1 MEENFMVSCAL
12 TINSVCRVSFHDQ
25 GRLFCVQLSSTANL
39 VLEDTVERIYQGN
52 AFAESWRGLYLI
64 RGENVVLLGEIVRY
78 DVQSCL
84 LLVCSFS
91 RQDLDL
97 EDDIALQQVDWNVLE
112 PYNRDEVEAK
122 RLREEAKSK
131 ILFEQKGF
139 CKEGGEGDGY

>member
-1 MEENFMVSCAL
+1 
-12 TINSVCRVSFHDQ
+12 
-25 GRLFCVQLSSTANL
+25 

-64 RGENVVLLGEIVRY
+64 RGENVVLLGEIVRC
-78 DVQSCL
+78 DLPSF
-84 LLVCSFS
+84 LLVVYSLS

-97 EDDIALQQVDWNVLE
+97 EDDIALRQVDWNVLE
-112 PYNRDEVEAK
+112 PYHRDEMETK
-122 RLREEAKSK
+122 RLREESKSK